1 MRECTEKAQSYTD
14 NELNIV
20 LHYNLQWFAADGEGG
35 EKTEP
40 ATDKKLRDA
49 RDEGKV
55 AKRKE
60 LTAAFDLIV
69 LFLVL
74 KVFMSFV
81 GEKLLGFFSY
91 IYNRMPDFLNET
103 QKDMSS
109 VTVRNFMNDII
120 LQFLLTCLPFFIFG
134 VVVTI
139 LVSIVQVGWK
149 VTTKPMAPK
158 LDKFNPINGFKRI
171 FSKDAIFELIKS
183 VLKIG
188 VILYM
193 AYSSIKSHQNDIFIL
208 YELPRKRAVALVG
221 DILINTGLKIS
232 IVYLIVGIVDYIY
245 NKHKF
250 NEDMK
255 MTKQEVKDEFKNTE
269 GDPAIKGQQ
278 RKRMQEAS
286 QRRMMQDVPK
296 ADVVI
301 TNPTHFAVAIKYDAD
316 TNQAPVV
323 TAKGQDYVAMK
334 IKEIARDNNIR
345 IVENKPLARML
356 FHNVELG
363 AEIPPELYQSV
374 AEILAMIYK
383 ENH

>member
-55 AKRKE
+55 AKSKE

-120 LQFLLTCLPFFIFG
+120 LQFLLTCLPF
-134 VVVTI
+134 
-139 LVSIVQVGWK
+139 LY
-149 VTTKPMAPK
+149 
-158 LDKFNPINGFKRI
+158 L
-171 FSKDAIFELIKS
+171 EL
-183 VLKIG
+183 LL
-188 VILYM
+188 LY
-193 AYSSIKSHQNDIFIL
+193 L
-208 YELPRKRAVALVG
+208 
-221 DILINTGLKIS
+221 
-232 IVYLIVGIVDYIY
+232 
-245 NKHKF
+245 
-250 NEDMK
+250 
-255 MTKQEVKDEFKNTE
+255 
-269 GDPAIKGQQ
+269 
-278 RKRMQEAS
+278 
-286 QRRMMQDVPK
+286 
-296 ADVVI
+296 
-301 TNPTHFAVAIKYDAD
+301 
-316 TNQAPVV
+316 
-323 TAKGQDYVAMK
+323 
-334 IKEIARDNNIR
+334 
-345 IVENKPLARML
+345 
-356 FHNVELG
+356 
-363 AEIPPELYQSV
+363 
-374 AEILAMIYK
+374 
-383 ENH
+383 